1 MIEQFSTTYLYKQI
15 FVHSLCAE
23 LSTRHR
29 MHHDLVLYL
38 HANTEEDDD
47 DNNKSDDYDD
57 SCYDD
62 GDDNDDDNVID
73 DYKNN
78 EYIYIYACDVIDIL

>member
-1 MIEQFSTTYLYKQI
+1 MIEKISTTYLYKQI

-38 HANTEEDDD
+38 HANTEEEEDDD
-47 DNNKSDDYDD
+47 NNNNKSDDNDD

-62 GDDNDDDNVID
+62 DNNNDDDNVID
-73 DYKNN
+73 NYKNN
-78 EYIYIYACDVIDIL
+78 EYIFICM

>member
-1 MIEQFSTTYLYKQI
+1 MTEKFSTTYLYKQI

-38 HANTEEDDD
+38 HANTEDEDDD
-47 DNNKSDDYDD
+47 DNNKSDDNDD

-62 GDDNDDDNVID
+62 GDDNDDDDVID

-78 EYIYIYACDVIDIL
+78 EYIYICM

>member
-23 LSTRHR
+23 LSTRHQ

-38 HANTEEDDD
+38 HVNTEEVDDD
-47 DNNKSDDYDD
+47 DNNKSDDNDD

-62 GDDNDDDNVID
+62 GDDNDDDNAID
-73 DYKNN
+73 NYKNN
-78 EYIYIYACDVIDIL
+78 EYIFICM

>member
-1 MIEQFSTTYLYKQI
+1 MIEKISTTYLYKQI

-78 EYIYIYACDVIDIL
+78 EYIYICM